1 MKPYIRIDII
11 REGRD
16 PTNEFSTGTIIRAT
30 CAKEYRLNLQNP
42 NGTAKCVRGRWKPL
56 KPECTLVPCSIASTE
71 HGSYVA
77 IVVDQKDDSGKT
89 TMQPLNAFDE
99 IQSGEIVQFS
109 CDEGYTVQGPSRLKC
124 QEGSWDVNGVGL
136 PECVPAP
143 CSLPNIDNA
152 VYQVMNTRS
161 LKCFEYY
168 LCFTM
173 TLNSGW
179 LSVWSYNCPRKC
191 SIRSMRWHRSN
202 GANE

>member
-77 IVVDQKDDSGKT
+77 IVADPKDDSGKT
-89 TMQPLNAFDE
+89 IMQPLNAFDE
-99 IQSGEIVQFS
+99 IQSGEIVQFN
-109 CDEGYTVQGPSRLKC
+109 CDDGYTVQGPSRLKC
-124 QEGSWDVNGVGL
+124 QEGSWDVNGL

-143 CSLPNIDNA
+143 CSLPNINNA
-152 VYQVMNTRS
+152 VYQVM
-161 LKCFEYY
+161 E
-168 LCFTM
+168 
-173 TLNSGW
+173 
-179 LSVWSYNCPRKC
+179 V
-191 SIRSMRWHRSN
+191 SI
-202 GANE
+202 